1 MKHKYFDNNEWLKAR
16 KEGNFYFQ
24 CFKREV
30 KHSCSDC
37 HRVNCRT
44 CRYNYYFYVTGVSK

>member
-1 MKHKYFDNNEWLKAR
+1 MKHKYFDDNEWLKAR

-30 KHSCSDC
+30 KHNCSDC

-44 CRYNYYFYVTGVSK
+44 CRYNYYFYVKGVSK